1 MFPAPL
7 RETQESAGKAGTA
20 VAVFQGSVFPHQP
33 GRSCLPHALAGK
45 HPAGALLPAR
55 YLEKDEGKDGAAVSF
70 INGKKHLH
78 GRNTLFPLS
87 ITHSFTI
94 LESSAY
100 RKPHLFH

>member
-20 VAVFQGSVFPHQP
+20 VAVSSGKRFSSPT
-33 GRSCLPHALAGK
+33 RLPHALAGK